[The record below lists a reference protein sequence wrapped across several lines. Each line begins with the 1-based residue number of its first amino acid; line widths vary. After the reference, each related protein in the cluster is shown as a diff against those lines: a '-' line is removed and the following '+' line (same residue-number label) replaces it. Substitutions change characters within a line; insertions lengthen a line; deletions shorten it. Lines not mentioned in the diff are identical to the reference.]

1 MSEFSELQER
11 AVMALAYKAEPQA
24 RAAIKAMK
32 DYVARAER
40 DLEKLIAWKKAQEAS
55 NGRPD

>member
-1 MSEFSELQER
+1 MSEFSELQEL
-11 AVMALAYKAEPQA
+11 AVLALAYIAEPQA

-40 DLEKLIAWKKAQEAS
+40 ALEKLIAWKKAQEDS
-55 NGRPD
+55 E

>member
-11 AVMALAYKAEPQA
+11 AVLALAYKDESQA

-40 DLEKLIAWKKAQEAS
+40 TWRS
-55 NGRPD
+55 